1 VEKLYIGNNMS
12 VAIVEERVTDLEK
25 AFIRLETTTTVLVDK
40 MSDVASS
47 MQTMSHAVSQLATV
61 SAKVDRLDKD
71 IHAVATEQR
80 NLSARVSTNYATV
93 NDKIATLHEDT
104 TRKCTDEHKEV
115 DKNGIARLIFGLG
128 IASTM
133 IGIAFGYLYID
144 VKEVVNEQ
152 RVVESKV
159 SDNRKDVA
167 VIINKLDNIQFSL
180 KKIME

>member
-1 VEKLYIGNNMS
+1 MS
-12 VAIVEERVTDLEK
+12 VAVVEERVTDLEK

-47 MQTMSHAVSQLATV
+47 MQTMSNAVSQLATV

-71 IHAVATEQR
+71 VHAVASEQR
-80 NLSARVSTNYATV
+80 SLSARVATNYAAV
-93 NDKIATLHEDT
+93 NDKIATLHADT
-104 TRKCTDEHKEV
+104 TAKCNNEHKEV

-133 IGIAFGYLYID
+133 IGVAFGYLYID
-144 VKEVVNEQ
+144 LKEVVGEQ
-152 RVVESKV
+152 KVVEVAV
-159 SDNRKDVA
+159 SNYKKDVA

-180 KKIME
+180 KKIIE